1 MIAGA
6 INNHAAVVRE
16 AAGTVVAATNN
27 HGAVVRQASGTVVA
41 AIDNHE
47 AVVREAAGTVVAAID
62 SHDAMVEKSAAG
74 ICDVLREGGREN
86 RRALWEEGEKN
97 RRALWEE
104 GEKNRRA
111 LWDAADLIRFEI
123 RNAATSP
130 ATRARS
136 EVPDGTGN
144 SMSPGKGVA
153 HEGEPST
160 AERSLGTGGTGN
172 TVPVDQGSRTAEG
185 EERRPSELASTDSS
199 GRTTAQKK
207 RGKAAKR
214 PQFPNDRP
222 LFGNKSS

>member
-16 AAGTVVAATNN
+16 A
-27 HGAVVRQASGTVVA
+27 SGIVVA

-47 AVVREAAGTVVAAID
+47 AVVREAAGTVVAAIN
-62 SHDAMVEKSAAG
+62 SHRATVQDSAAD
-74 ICDVLREGGREN
+74 ICDVLRQ
-86 RRALWEEGEKN
+86 EGEKN
-97 RRALWEE
+97 RRAV
-104 GEKNRRA
+104 
-111 LWDAADLIRFEI
+111 WDAADLIRFEI

-130 ATRARS
+130 PTRARS

-144 SMSPGKGVA
+144 SMSPETGA
-153 HEGEPST
+153 AREGEPST

-172 TVPVDQGSRTAEG
+172 SVPVGQGSRTAEG

-222 LFGNKSS
+222 LFGSKSL